1 MEKIKS
7 LINNKWVKTIRSGST
22 GVGATFEYLLGIKE
36 NNSVEPDLKRIE
48 IKTKRLNSITST
60 CLFSCAPEGEGE
72 NVIKHLVNLYGYND
86 TTYKEKKK
94 LNTFMYCYNNKKT
107 PGDYNFRLHVDYD
120 NKRLNILVS
129 NKNGEKVDENI
140 FWTFATL
147 RQCLYRKCTRI
158 AFIEADSKFL
168 FGVEHFKYKNV
179 KFYELISFDRFL
191 KLIEENIIC
200 VAINTS
206 IFKSGP
212 REGELHDHGTNFRI
226 YSRDFEKLF
235 ERIYK

>member
-1 MEKIKS
+1 MQKIKS
-7 LINNKWVKTIRSGST
+7 LINNKWVKTIRPGST

-36 NNSVEPDLKRIE
+36 NKNSEPDLKRIE

-72 NVIKHLVNLYGYND
+72 NVIKRIVNLYGYND
-86 TTYKEKKK
+86 TTYENKKK
-94 LNTFMYCYNNKKT
+94 LNTFMYCYINKKT
-107 PGDYNFRLHVDYD
+107 PGDYNFRLHVDYV
-120 NKRLNILVS
+120 NKRLNIRVS
-129 NKNGEKVDENI
+129 NKNGEKIDENI

-158 AFIEADSKFL
+158 AFIEADSRFL

-179 KFYELISFDRFL
+179 KFYEIISFNRFL
-191 KLIEENIIC
+191 KLIEENVIC
-200 VAINTS
+200 VAINTT
-206 IFKSGP
+206 IIKSGH

-226 YSRDFEKLF
+226 YPRDFEKLF